1 MLCLLSI
8 HYSLKFFILQF
19 YWLQAYIYEKLTL
32 TTCTSV
38 LIMAHRKRLCSCEAS
53 HKAGSSWSNVAK
65 NGFIWLPSNSMSS
78 DMTLSTFIYKNEVGN
93 KKQLIVKIYLRS
105 DPCCDFVSRLN
116 QFLMKLQAVND
127 DKQLAQPSMGPETY
141 LNAT

>member
-1 MLCLLSI
+1 
-8 HYSLKFFILQF
+8 
-19 YWLQAYIYEKLTL
+19 
-32 TTCTSV
+32 
-38 LIMAHRKRLCSCEAS
+38 
-53 HKAGSSWSNVAK
+53 
-65 NGFIWLPSNSMSS
+65 
-78 DMTLSTFIYKNEVGN
+78 MTLSTFIYKNEVGN